1 MIRTTFLIIMI
12 PLILSAFTHLF
23 NPGGFPCLHADEAKY
38 VRRALHVL
46 IGLGPQ
52 DPSSRFDHAQ
62 VSTSS
67 YDHPHFG
74 QIFLAG
80 IFKIIGYPS
89 SLNPTSSIQ
98 SIEMLYVVPRVLMGL
113 LAVLDTFLIYKIV
126 ERRYN
131 TKTGAFI
138 ASTLFA
144 VMPITWLMRRI
155 YLDSILMPFVLSS
168 ILLAVYL
175 RKNNKD
181 ATVSDDDNRIIGTK
195 NLGII
200 STLAKNKEIT
210 LTLISG
216 ILLGLAIYTK
226 VPAITVI
233 PVVGF
238 LIITNTR
245 KWKMLGLW
253 FVPVILV
260 PLLWPAYALSVGQF
274 DEWLDGVLWQATER
288 SQIALIS
295 TMRSLVNMDPVFV
308 CLGILGIAFAAIR
321 RDYFILLWVG
331 SFLIFSYLVGWTFYF
346 HFILVLPVL
355 SIASALFIVGI
366 SNKIIRKNNIYKKLV
381 PVAVTSA
388 IAIFG
393 LVSTVLILSTNV
405 FFVQIAHVALAVQ
418 EIDNNNLMDD
428 ITVISAPEY
437 SWIFNYVFN
446 TPHSLQTRD
455 SSEIVTDKVL
465 LMVDRSYYGVS
476 SKSQNNEIEDPKQ
489 VDKLLNLYNNTH
501 PIALIDDYDNNPD
514 YYPYNN
520 VRDCSTKSLQVRTNY

>member
-1 MIRTTFLIIMI
+1 MVRTTTLIIII
-12 PLILSAFTHLF
+12 PLVLSAFTHLF

-46 IGLGPQ
+46 LGLGPQ
-52 DPSSRFDHAQ
+52 DPLSRFDHAQ

-67 YDHPHFG
+67 YDHPYFG
-74 QIFLAG
+74 QLFLAG
-80 IFKIIGYPS
+80 MFKIIGYPS
-89 SLNPTSSIQ
+89 SLNPSSSIQ
-98 SIEMLYVVPRVLMGL
+98 SIEMLYVVPRALMGM

-131 TKTGAFI
+131 TRTGAFI

-168 ILLAVYL
+168 ILFAVYL
-175 RKNNKD
+175 SKNNKD
-181 ATVSDDDNRIIGTK
+181 TTVSDDDNGNIGAKNPGIIG
-195 NLGII
+195 
-200 STLAKNKEIT
+200 TLAKNKEMT

-238 LIITNTR
+238 LIFANTR
-245 KWKMLGLW
+245 KWKMLGWW
-253 FVPVILV
+253 FVPVILI

-274 DEWLDGVLWQATER
+274 DEYLDGVLWQATER
-288 SQIALIS
+288 SQIAL
-295 TMRSLVNMDPVFV
+295 TGTLRSLVNMDPVFA
-308 CLGILGIAFAAIR
+308 CLGIAGIAFAAIR
-321 RDYFILLWVG
+321 KDYFILLWVAT
-331 SFLIFSYLVGWTFYF
+331 FLIFSYLVGWTIYF
-346 HFILVLPVL
+346 HFIMVLPIL

-366 SNKIIRKNNIYKKLV
+366 SNKIIRKNKVYKELV
-381 PVAVTSA
+381 PIAVISA
-388 IAIFG
+388 VGIFG
-393 LVSTVLILSTNV
+393 LVSTILIITTNV
-405 FFVQIAHVALAVQ
+405 FFVQIAHVTLAVQ
-418 EIDNNNLMDD
+418 EIENNNLNDN

-446 TPHSLQTRD
+446 TPNSKQTRD
-455 SSEIVTDKVL
+455 SSEIQTEKVL
-465 LMVDRSYYGVS
+465 LMVDRSYYGVTS
-476 SKSQNNEIEDPKQ
+476 RSQNNEIEDPKQ
-489 VDKLLNLYNNTH
+489 VDKLLNIYNNTH
-501 PIALIDDYDNNPD
+501 PIALIDSSDSNPD

-520 VRDCSTKSLQVRTNY
+520 VRDCSTRSLQVRTNY